1 MSLSFN
7 THLTLVSFVLVL
19 FLSFSNGYA
28 QSTEPVMRGASSPQ
42 ASEAAETA
50 HELVGKASFY
60 GDEYQGRKAANGEIF
75 DNAQMTAAH
84 KTLPFGTMV
93 KVTRKDNGKSITV
106 RIIDRGPFKPGRI
119 IDLSQAAAAPIGLVR
134 DGVTDV
140 TVEIVSNAQGTA
152 IASIDNTQKPEIV
165 LENKNVKTI
174 SAPQDDY
181 GIQVG
186 AFSDIKTAE
195 RATENLGKKGL
206 NNILI
211 HTGTSAT
218 NNTVYRVIVG
228 PFEQKEEA
236 QKIYETM
243 IVGTETAGLV
253 IDMNNL
259 R

>member
-1 MSLSFN
+1 MSLFIN
-7 THLTLVSFVLVL
+7 THLTAVSFVLGL
-19 FLSFSNGYA
+19 FLSFSNSYG
-28 QSTEPVMRGASSPQ
+28 QISEPVTRGATSTQ
-42 ASEAAETA
+42 ASEATETA

-60 GDEYQGRKAANGEIF
+60 GDEYQGRKAANGETF

-106 RIIDRGPFKPGRI
+106 RIIDRGPFKPGRV
-119 IDLSQAAAAPIGLVR
+119 IDLSQGAAAPIGLIR
-134 DGVTDV
+134 DGVIEV
-140 TVEIVSNAQGTA
+140 TLELVSTPQPA
-152 IASIDNTQKPEIV
+152 IATATNPQAAEIV
-165 LENKNVKTI
+165 LENKNIKTI
-174 SAPQDDY
+174 SAPQNDF

-206 NNILI
+206 SNFVI
-211 HTGTSAT
+211 HTGISAT
-218 NNTVYRVIVG
+218 NATVYRVIVG
-228 PFEQKEEA
+228 PFEQKEDA
-236 QKIYETM
+236 QKIYDTM
-243 IVGTETAGLV
+243 IAGTETSGLV